1 MEPELDFSPLLLVSA
16 LALFIPLA
24 THRLTRGA
32 LPSVVG
38 EIIAGI
44 IFGHSV
50 VGVIEENEWLEFLSL
65 FGFAYLM
72 FLSGLE
78 INVSML
84 VRPIGAQW
92 WRPQA
97 ALRQPMLAGSVVA
110 AGVLLATGVGVWALN
125 ELAPVDDFWML
136 LFIFSATAVGVV
148 VPVLKQRHDAGPY
161 VQSIL
166 VIGFLLEFIAVLGVG
181 VVAAVEREGLGL
193 EFWLILAMPAA
204 FGALLWSTLHGRA
217 RFPGVVFILHELAH
231 ASSQIQIRAA
241 LAVLVMFVVLSQV
254 VGTELV
260 LGAFLAGLALTILSP
275 RHGSSLR
282 VKLDAMGYGF
292 FVPIFF
298 ITAGAAIDVDAIF
311 ADTDTLLLVPAFIVV
326 AVVAKV
332 VPISVVLWP
341 AYGLRRAVAAATLSA
356 ANLSIILAAGA
367 IALELELI
375 NDAVNGALL
384 VVAIVTTAVAPPVFT
399 RILGRPPE
407 GLADRAIL
415 VGAGDTG
422 REIAPRL
429 RNAGLEVIVIDVDR
443 EALAGLAE
451 IGCRTIVGD
460 ATNPDVLRQADL
472 AGAEVAVLAIAD
484 PERSVAVA
492 TQIRRLNARLRI
504 VTWVAEPDPRLDAL
518 EVDTHWQ
525 KLANATALTGA
536 ILRPGLF
543 QALSEADASIGEVV
557 LQNRALDAR
566 PVRDAG
572 VPPGVRI
579 LVIMRDG
586 SLIIPEG
593 DTALRLDDRVT
604 LGGDPA
610 TMAEARELFQAAEG
624 DSFFAAPRTIHRP
637 RRDAAAAG
645 RAATSHP
652 DGTGDGQTA
661 SSARTER
668 PAG

>member
-24 THRLTRGA
+24 SHRLTRGA

-38 EIIAGI
+38 EIVAGI
-44 IFGHSV
+44 LFGHSV

-78 INVSML
+78 INVAML

-92 WRPQA
+92 WQPRV
-97 ALRQPMLAGSVVA
+97 ALRQPMLAGAAVA
-110 AGVLLATGVGVWALN
+110 VGVLIATGIGVWALN
-125 ELAPVDDFWML
+125 ELVPVDNFWML
-136 LFIFSATAVGVV
+136 LFIFSATAVGVM

-166 VIGFLLEFIAVLGVG
+166 VIGFLLEFLAILGVG

-217 RFPGVVFILHELAH
+217 RFPGMVFILHELAH

-241 LAVLVMFVVLSQV
+241 LAVLVTFVVLSQV

-326 AVVAKV
+326 AVVVKI
-332 VPISVVLWP
+332 VPISLVLWP
-341 AYGLRRAVAAATLSA
+341 AYGLRRAVGAATLSA

-375 NDAVNGALL
+375 DDAANGALL
-384 VVAIVTTAVAPPVFT
+384 VVAIVTTAVAPPVFN
-399 RILGRPPE
+399 RIVGRPA
-407 GLADRAIL
+407 GGIAGRAIL
-415 VGAGDTG
+415 IGAGDTG
-422 REIAPRL
+422 HEIAPRL
-429 RNAGLEVIVIDVDR
+429 RNAGLDVTVIDVDR
-443 EALAGLAE
+443 EALHGLGE

-460 ATNPDVLRQADL
+460 ATDPDVLRQADL

-484 PERSVAVA
+484 RERSVAVA
-492 TQIRRLNARLRI
+492 REIRRLNARLRI

-543 QALSEADASIGEVV
+543 QALSEGDASIAEVV
-557 LQNRALDAR
+557 LSNRGLDAR

-593 DTALRLDDRVT
+593 DTALRLDDRLT
-604 LGGDPA
+604 LGGDPG
-610 TMAEARELFQAAEG
+610 MIEEARQLFRAPEAE
-624 DSFFAAPRTIHRP
+624 SFFTAPRTIHR
-637 RRDAAAAG
+637 G
-645 RAATSHP
+645 TVTGTATGP
-652 DGTGDGQTA
+652 DGSAQGHATPE
-661 SSARTER
+661 ARTER